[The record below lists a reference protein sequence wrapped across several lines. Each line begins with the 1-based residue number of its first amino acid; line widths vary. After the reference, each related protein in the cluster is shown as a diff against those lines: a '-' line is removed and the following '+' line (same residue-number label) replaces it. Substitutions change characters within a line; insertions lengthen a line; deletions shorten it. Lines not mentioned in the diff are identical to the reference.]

1 MIEIIIIAQTVINIS
16 MVLWFVKHR
25 LSEAEQHKRNEIWK
39 EEKYKNQV
47 RRLKAIRKRCD
58 KYLDSVPF
66 SLQTPDRQILVTHED
81 LVMIWDGTNHIQDN
95 L

>member
-1 MIEIIIIAQTVINIS
+1 MIEIIITQTIINVS
-16 MVLWFVKHR
+16 MVLWFIKHKREENLR
-25 LSEAEQHKRNEIWK
+25 LKRNEIRE

-47 RRLKAIRKRCD
+47 RRLKAIRRRCD

-81 LVMIWDGTNHIQDN
+81 LVMIWDGTNHVQDN